1 MNAEER
7 ARKLMERF
15 GGEHPDL
22 RPGFAA
28 VTIEALT
35 ETIRV
40 AQREAEVMMR
50 ERCII
55 ALTEKLPQHGPI
67 HVSEARSVIRALPS
81 EYGEESCHTSE

>member
-35 ETIRV
+35 ETIRA
-40 AQREAEVMMR
+40 AQREAEARMR
-50 ERCII
+50 ERCA
-55 ALTEKLPQHGPI
+55 ALAGAQVMRMNGLQIQTAIDDL
-67 HVSEARSVIRALPS
+67 LS